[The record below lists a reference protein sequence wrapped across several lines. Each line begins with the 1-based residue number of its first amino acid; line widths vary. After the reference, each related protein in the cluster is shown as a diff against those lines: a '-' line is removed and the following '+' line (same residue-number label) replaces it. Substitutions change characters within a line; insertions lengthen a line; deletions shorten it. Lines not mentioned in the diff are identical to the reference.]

1 MTTGIFNEWLVKFDE
16 DMKRKKRKILLLI
29 DNCSPHNE
37 PPKLECIHIEYFPPN
52 CSSILQPLDQCI
64 IKVVKGKYRTQLLRR
79 MLVQIGNKE
88 AITKP
93 DVKQA
98 MDMIAGAWKDISQK
112 VICNGWK
119 KANLISAID
128 NETVNEINDVIINL
142 QPSWEHVTKETS
154 VPNEVSL
161 DDFLTADDDART
173 CEALT
178 DNDIVRM
185 IQENK
190 QKSLSD
196 SSDDECPE
204 ENNVSTASQALANLE
219 AVKRYLSAQK
229 NFSDTLFEHVHNLEN
244 FLISTGSKSFVQKKI
259 TDYVSA

>member
-1 MTTGIFNEWLVKFDE
+1 MYSH
-16 DMKRKKRKILLLI
+16 RILSSY
-29 DNCSPHNE
+29 CT
-37 PPKLECIHIEYFPPN
+37 
-52 CSSILQPLDQCI
+52 SILQPLDQCI

-98 MDMIAGAWKDISQK
+98 MDCWSMDMIAGAWKDISQK
-112 VICNGWK
+112 VICNGRK

-128 NETVNEINDVIINL
+128 NETVNEINDVIIDF
-142 QPSWEHVTKETS
+142 QPLWEHVTKETS

-173 CEALT
+173 CEAST
-178 DNDIVRM
+178 VNDILHM

-190 QKSLSD
+190 QKSLLD
-196 SSDDECPE
+196 SSDDEECPE
-204 ENNVSTASQALANLE
+204 ENNVPTASQALANLE